1 MEENFYKITKTLG
14 TLKQQKV
21 DGAKIT
27 ELPFVGKLVTEDTWF
42 DYGTRYLKKLELFTL
57 GNPDDIVIGDYTFS
71 RIIEVNA
78 SYIHTYRSYDYTFCI
93 EYLDSDG
100 CKHGFNA
107 DNRTSSELIDTVYAI
122 ILIATLKNLD
132 SIKSLWNIRNIDTSD
147 VNAALKRLN
156 EAKDNAEKAIAEY
169 PVIRQFL
176 KDEIKIAENK
186 LRRECKLE

>member
-1 MEENFYKITKTLG
+1 M
-14 TLKQQKV
+14 
-21 DGAKIT
+21 
-27 ELPFVGKLVTEDTWF
+27 
-42 DYGTRYLKKLELFTL
+42 
-57 GNPDDIVIGDYTFS
+57 
-71 RIIEVNA
+71 
-78 SYIHTYRSYDYTFCI
+78 
-93 EYLDSDG
+93 
-100 CKHGFNA
+100 
-107 DNRTSSELIDTVYAI
+107 IDTVYAI